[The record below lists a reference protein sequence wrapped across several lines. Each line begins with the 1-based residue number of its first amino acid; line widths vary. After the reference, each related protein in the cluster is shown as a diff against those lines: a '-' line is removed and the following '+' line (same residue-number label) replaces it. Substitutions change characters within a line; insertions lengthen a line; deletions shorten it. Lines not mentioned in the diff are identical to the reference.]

1 MKTNRFTKA
10 QKKEL
15 KDLVI
20 STINNMLNIR
30 QKITDERDHTES
42 YDNIVRSFKNI
53 VNAWEWTK

>member
-1 MKTNRFTKA
+1 MKTNPFTEA

-20 STINNMLNIR
+20 SIINNMLNIR
-30 QKITDERDHTES
+30 QKIADGKDHTES

-53 VNAWEWTK
+53 VDAWEWTK